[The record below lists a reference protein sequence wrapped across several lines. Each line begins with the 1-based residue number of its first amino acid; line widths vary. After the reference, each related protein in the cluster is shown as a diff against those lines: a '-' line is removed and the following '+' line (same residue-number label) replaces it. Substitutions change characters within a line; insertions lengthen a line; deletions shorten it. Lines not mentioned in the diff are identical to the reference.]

1 MQGPSNR
8 AALRAFVVIALSL
21 LVLGYLP
28 RIFDGCGRPLGVFGY
43 QTDADGIV
51 LFVDDN
57 SPAARAGIHAGD
69 RIDESSTPPQF
80 RPYVVQGTF
89 VWAPG
94 QTVTFGLVKHGVLR
108 SVTLRAILQVTN
120 ALRTVFWIVNF
131 AAAVLFIF
139 VGAALVLLQPGM
151 TTWGFFFYC
160 LAFAPGSWVSAWALP
175 YPPGLIADILFDLIE
190 VAGLVGVLVFALCF
204 LSGSV
209 GGWRMTALRLMPWLF
224 AALAALWFFSFYQT
238 VWVGGPPGEVF
249 FRITLAL
256 NAVLSLLALYAFVDT
271 YVRAKGSEKQR
282 MRWIIVGF
290 AVSLTGVFVS
300 WMLIFYSKSPFW
312 VFDTLF
318 LTSVL
323 VPLTIGYAVIKHRVI
338 DVSFVVNRA
347 LVYGTLTTL
356 LVGMF
361 SVIDWF
367 FVDYLR
373 LARLGTIA
381 EVAAVVGF
389 GLWFKGLHMRVDS
402 FIDATFFRQRHA
414 AERQL
419 ARNAAALPFAT
430 TTQIVATALVKEP
443 VRALGLASAALFRR
457 NKDGVYVREELEG
470 WSAADIQRLDD
481 SDGHFLMLLQAEN
494 GPVSLYDHPWRAHGV
509 PSGPA
514 YPVLALPIIVR
525 RELVAIVLYGAHI
538 HGEPLDPDEIKAIAG
553 LASAAAAAYDHL
565 EADALRKE
573 IEILRSQLAEA
584 QIQPA

>member
-1 MQGPSNR
+1 
-8 AALRAFVVIALSL
+8 
-21 LVLGYLP
+21 
-28 RIFDGCGRPLGVFGY
+28 
-43 QTDADGIV
+43 
-51 LFVDDN
+51 
-57 SPAARAGIHAGD
+57 
-69 RIDESSTPPQF
+69 
-80 RPYVVQGTF
+80 
-89 VWAPG
+89 
-94 QTVTFGLVKHGVLR
+94 
-108 SVTLRAILQVTN
+108 
-120 ALRTVFWIVNF
+120 
-131 AAAVLFIF
+131 
-139 VGAALVLLQPGM
+139 
-151 TTWGFFFYC
+151 
-160 LAFAPGSWVSAWALP
+160 
-175 YPPGLIADILFDLIE
+175 
-190 VAGLVGVLVFALCF
+190 
-204 LSGSV
+204 
-209 GGWRMTALRLMPWLF
+209 
-224 AALAALWFFSFYQT
+224 
-238 VWVGGPPGEVF
+238 
-249 FRITLAL
+249 
-256 NAVLSLLALYAFVDT
+256 
-271 YVRAKGSEKQR
+271 
-282 MRWIIVGF
+282 
-290 AVSLTGVFVS
+290 
-300 WMLIFYSKSPFW
+300 

-347 LVYGTLTTL
+347 LVYGALTTL

-443 VRALGLASAALFRR
+443 VRALGLASAALFWR

-553 LASAAAAAYDHL
+553 LASAAAAATIISRLTRCGRRSRYCAASWQRHRYSLL
-565 EADALRKE
+565 EMPSLVDPRSTATSPCAWADADCLKISVPHKTSAATRMPPHVFALRVVNLD
-573 IEILRSQLAEA
+573 LR
-584 QIQPA
+584 